1 MKLEICVEDLAGVAA
16 ALEGGADRIELCSAL
31 ALGGVTPSTQL
42 LVAALDLCRP
52 KQVPVH
58 VMVRPRA
65 GDFDY
70 DESDLKLALSEGEA
84 LVDAGADGLMFG
96 ATRDGGLDLAGLR
109 RWVERFRGQTTRSF
123 SALELSLHRAI
134 DTLDDLVAA
143 VDEAVGL
150 GFGRILSS
158 GGASNAAVGA
168 PTLARMVERAG
179 GRCRIAAGAGIVP
192 GNVRQIIAASRVDEV
207 HSSASTVVG
216 TEARLVSLGFAGETR
231 KITAASLVRAL
242 KDETIQGPDVTSCE
256 RNTPNLSTRD
266 GSGDESISQ

>member
-1 MKLEICVEDLAGVAA
+1 MLQTGSWITGCAAVKLEICVEDLAGVAA

-31 ALGGVTPSTQL
+31 ALGGLTPSTQL

-134 DTLDDLVAA
+134 DTLDD
-143 VDEAVGL
+143 
-150 GFGRILSS
+150 
-158 GGASNAAVGA
+158 
-168 PTLARMVERAG
+168 P
-179 GRCRIAAGAGIVP
+179 
-192 GNVRQIIAASRVDEV
+192 
-207 HSSASTVVG
+207 
-216 TEARLVSLGFAGETR
+216 
-231 KITAASLVRAL
+231 
-242 KDETIQGPDVTSCE
+242 
-256 RNTPNLSTRD
+256 
-266 GSGDESISQ
+266 